1 MLRLE
6 LELLSGLTL
15 RSRMTKEEY
24 AQLALYD
31 GRKVSL
37 QIRNYRILSQED
49 APLGPE
55 MTVPDKTSLYVGENI

>member
-1 MLRLE
+1 MRLK
-6 LELLSGLTL
+6 LPSGLIL

-37 QIRNYRILSQED
+37 HIRNYRILAKENE
-49 APLGPE
+49 PLGPE
-55 MTVPDKTSLYVGENI
+55 LEAVIV